1 MVFTAG
7 AVFGMLVTT
16 PAIVMLVGL
25 ARRRD
30 ESRKHWLMK
39 LLSLSLPA
47 LPKYRTVEWSS
58 LFWLP
63 TSESGTY
70 VLPRNGHITGVQECN
85 PDASDIVAAYSVP
98 NQSVYSTRIF
108 STRLRSPLT
117 FRPPLFVMLSVELTT
132 VLSSPSSAVAG
143 TCPNDPLNVA

>member
-1 MVFTAG
+1 
-7 AVFGMLVTT
+7 
-16 PAIVMLVGL
+16 
-25 ARRRD
+25 
-30 ESRKHWLMK
+30 MK
-39 LLSLSLPA
+39 LPSLSLPA

-70 VLPRNGHITGVQECN
+70 VLPRDGHITGVQECN

-132 VLSSPSSAVAG
+132 VLSSPSSAVPG
-143 TCPNDPLNVA
+143 TCPNDPSNVA